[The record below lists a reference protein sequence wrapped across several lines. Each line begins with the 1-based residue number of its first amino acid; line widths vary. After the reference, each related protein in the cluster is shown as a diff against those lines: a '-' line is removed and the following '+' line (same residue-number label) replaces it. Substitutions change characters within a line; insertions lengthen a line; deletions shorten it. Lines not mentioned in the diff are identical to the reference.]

1 MLECPIDMGV
11 FVYTLNGKRVLLDVS
26 SSLTFEIDEVVDKV
40 LRLSSQLNNNEI
52 IANLGEQYSIAEVVN
67 AFEKLGML
75 KAAGL
80 LSSRYVGGREL
91 DLYDGQRKVLKQ
103 IEQNSEVLR
112 DNLHK
117 KYEKKVSVVI
127 PAHNAEN
134 FIARTLDSVLA
145 STISSKKKASS
156 PAR

>member
-1 MLECPIDMGV
+1 
-11 FVYTLNGKRVLLDVS
+11 
-26 SSLTFEIDEVVDKV
+26 
-40 LRLSSQLNNNEI
+40 
-52 IANLGEQYSIAEVVN
+52 
-67 AFEKLGML
+67 ML